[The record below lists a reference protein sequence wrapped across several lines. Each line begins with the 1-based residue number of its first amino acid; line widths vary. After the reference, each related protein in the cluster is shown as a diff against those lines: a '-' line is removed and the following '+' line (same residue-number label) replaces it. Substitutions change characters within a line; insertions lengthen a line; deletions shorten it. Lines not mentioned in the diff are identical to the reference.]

1 MKNGLLRSEGDRIIS
16 LILLVCVTFVAAG
29 SVLGIFHLQEYNF
42 YDNDEGK
49 TAKSYAVQIYS
60 TEDIEL
66 AKDYYLCKN
75 SKSIY
80 GKEPSKYKEEFYESR
95 FSRKNTNFVFTVKN
109 VLNEVLFDSM
119 SISAVSGSETVSEEP
134 PLMNLTFEEAK
145 KKAEYS
151 GRSDFFFFDE
161 KGDMITLRLEYCI
174 LPEIFQS
181 ADDRYS
187 RAFKW
192 IDIAYN
198 LRYFVF
204 VVLFIA
210 VTVIIIFLSMFAINA
225 GTVDEETGEIVPGF
239 IDKLPLDFVTVFM
252 VLLFV
257 VAGMIMGL
265 TEAADTEMVLFNVII
280 MIIFVAAV
288 LVIMSYLTTL
298 SVRVKMGKIYRN
310 TVIYRIFRRFKRR
323 TPRKIRRAVLGEMSL
338 FTKIVLGVV
347 AFILI
352 EATILAFITYFG
364 ILNTDIEYSKT
375 VLGGF
380 LIVWAATRLII
391 IPIAAMIAI
400 NLNYVKEEGRRLA
413 EGVLGDEIAD
423 KLTVAAIRTHG
434 QNLDRIKKEINK
446 AMEQELKSE
455 RLKSELITNVS
466 HDIKTPL
473 TSIRNYVDFLN
484 DDKLTDGERKKYIA
498 VITKHTDKLSML
510 LNDLIEASKIQ
521 SGNIEINLEK
531 TSLNIVLEQT
541 VEEFAIKLEQSLL
554 IPRIEMPQEEIYI
567 MGDGQWL
574 WRIFANLL
582 NNACKYAAPESDLEI
597 HLENVDNK
605 ARIRISNISN
615 SEFSV
620 EGNEL
625 FERFVRGD
633 SSRHTEGHGLGLS
646 IARSL
651 AEMQGGTMDISV
663 TGNKFSVILDFDITE

>member
-1 MKNGLLRSEGDRIIS
+1 MKNGQLRSESDRIIS

-29 SVLGIFHLQEYNF
+29 SVLGIFYLHEYNF

-49 TAKSYAVQIYS
+49 TAKGYAVQIYS
-60 TEDIEL
+60 TDDVEM
-66 AKDYYLCKN
+66 ATDYYLSCN
-75 SKSIY
+75 SEGIY
-80 GKEPSKYKEEFYESR
+80 GKKNNAYKKEFYETR
-95 FSRKNTNFVFTVKN
+95 FLRENTNFVFTVN
-109 VLNEVLFDSM
+109 NIRDEVLFDSL
-119 SISAVSGSETVSEEP
+119 SIRKTSEDGSENVLPE
-134 PLMNLTFEEAK
+134 LTFEEAM

-161 KGDMITLRLEYCI
+161 NGEMVTLRLKYCI
-174 LPEIFQS
+174 LPDAFQV
-181 ADDRYS
+181 ANDRYS
-187 RAFKW
+187 RAFRW

-198 LRYFVF
+198 LRFFVF
-204 VVLFIA
+204 VVLFVA
-210 VTVIIIFLSMFAINA
+210 VTVIIILLSMFAINA

-239 IDKLPLDFVTVFM
+239 IDKLPLDFVTVFTI
-252 VLLFV
+252 LLFV

-265 TEAADTEMVLFNVII
+265 TEAADTEMVLTNVIV

-288 LVIMSYLTTL
+288 LVIMSYLTTF
-298 SVRVKMGKIYRN
+298 SVRVKMGKFYRN
-310 TVIYRIFRRFKRR
+310 TIIYRIFHRFKRK
-323 TPRKIRRAVLGEMSL
+323 TPRKIRRAVFGEMSL
-338 FTKIVLGVV
+338 FTKIVFGVC
-347 AFILI
+347 AFILV
-352 EATILAFITYFG
+352 EASILAFITYFG
-364 ILNTDIEYSKT
+364 ILNVDFEQSKN
-375 VLGGF
+375 VLLGF
-380 LIVWAATRLII
+380 FISWAVTRLII
-391 IPIAAMIAI
+391 IPIVVMIAI

-423 KLTVAAIRTHG
+423 KLSVAAIRTHG
-434 QNLDRIKKEINK
+434 QNLDRIRKEINK

-473 TSIRNYVDFLN
+473 TSIKNYVDFLS
-484 DDKLTDGERKKYIA
+484 DDNLSDEDRKKYIS
-498 VITKHTDKLSML
+498 IISKHTDKLSML

-521 SGNIEINLEK
+521 SGNIEINLDK
-531 TSLNIVLEQT
+531 TSLNIIIEQT

-554 IPRIEMPQEEIYI
+554 IPRIDMPENEIFI

-582 NNACKYAAPESDLEI
+582 NNACKYAAPDTDLEI
-597 HLENVDNK
+597 HLGNIDNK
-605 ARIRISNISN
+605 ARICISNISN
-615 SEFSV
+615 SKFSV

-663 TGNKFSVILDFDITE
+663 TGNKFSVILEFDITE